1 MVSDFS
7 GDQYNVIARS
17 LSAALG
23 ATATI
28 EEATATAL
36 AIVTN
41 CDHAGIAV
49 VSKGRKIETVAPT
62 DKTVIRAD
70 QLQYDV
76 NDGPCLQSIREQETV
91 YSDDLRVDT
100 RWPRWAA
107 EATTELG
114 IRSILSLQLF
124 VGPDSMGSL
133 NLYSQSPQAFGT
145 VDRVSALALASHIAV
160 AMTAAKDKDNFE
172 SALTHRTVIGQAE
185 GMLMQALQITPAQ
198 AFAALVRVSQSKNI
212 KLHVVASDI
221 VSRGIRA
228 ELFD

>member
-1 MVSDFS
+1 MANDFS

-23 ATATI
+23 AEATI
-28 EEATATAL
+28 DEATATAL

-49 VSKGRKIETVAPT
+49 VSKGGKVETVAPT
-62 DKTVIRAD
+62 DKTAVRAD

-76 NDGPCLQSIREQETV
+76 RDGPCLQSIREQETV
-91 YSDDLRVDT
+91 YSDDLRIEQ
-100 RWPRWAA
+100 RRPRWAA
-107 EATTELG
+107 VAFAELG
-114 IRSILSLQLF
+114 IRSSLSLQLF

-133 NLYSQSPQAFGT
+133 NLYSQTPQAFAT
-145 VDRVSALALASHIAV
+145 VDRLSALALASHIAV
-160 AMTAAKDKDNFE
+160 AMTAAKDKDHFE
-172 SALTHRTVIGQAE
+172 SALAHRTVIGQAE

-212 KLHVVASDI
+212 KLHQVAADI